1 MVVFFDLYVCRCH
14 LQIMNCLSLI
24 DQTNSEL
31 ELYLRKVLKSTG
43 IDVTSINNNAAQPG
57 EQALNGS
64 PGRASNGVELRAS
77 RRDVRA

>member
-43 IDVTSINNNAAQPG
+43 IDVTSINNAAQPG